1 MRLQI
6 LRATKLSMKKFVRRS
21 VLLILA
27 YAGINWIFRR
37 LNRNKSLILFYHG
50 VRDGSQSV
58 SAELSERHLA
68 VRIFREQLEFLKKK
82 NYRFIT
88 LNELGDSLN
97 CGCFQSQ
104 SVTLTF
110 DDGFKNVLEHAYP
123 VMRELGAKGTI
134 YVVSDLVDKGQLLWT
149 DHIELV
155 VRNAR
160 KEFWLEIDG
169 KRTVYPI
176 APISK
181 LEASIKSLKQVLKS
195 LPNEERITI
204 LSRFAD
210 NQISKDS
217 RLFELAK
224 WHELKKLDWRVL
236 EIGSHTRTHPVLTSV
251 SSESELRMEI
261 YESRKR
267 IEQVVSREINHF
279 CYPNGAIN
287 SKIRKLVE
295 QSGYQTATT
304 TESGLVS
311 ANADRYAL
319 KRIVGTSDM
328 LEFAARTSGSYS
340 FFKNA
345 F

>member
-1 MRLQI
+1 MLKV
-6 LRATKLSMKKFVRRS
+6 TKLSMRKLVRRS

-27 YAGINWIFRR
+27 YVGINWIFRR

-58 SAELSERHLA
+58 SGELSERHLA
-68 VRIFREQLEFLKKK
+68 VQSFREQLEFLKKK

-88 LNELGDSLN
+88 LDELGDSLKS
-97 CGCFQSQ
+97 GCFQSQ

-123 VMRELGAKGTI
+123 VMRELGAKGVI
-134 YVVSDLVDKGQLLWT
+134 YVVSDLVDKGQFLWT

-160 KEFWLEIDG
+160 KEFCLEIDG
-169 KRTVYPI
+169 KRTVHPI
-176 APISK
+176 APKSQ
-181 LEASIKSLKQVLKS
+181 LEASVKSLKQLLKS
-195 LPNEERITI
+195 LPNEKRVEI
-204 LSRFAD
+204 LSRLPD
-210 NQISKDS
+210 VQISRNS

-224 WHELKKLDWRVL
+224 WHELKELDRRVL

-261 YESRKR
+261 YESRER

-279 CYPNGAIN
+279 CYPNGAI
-287 SKIRKLVE
+287 SSEIKKLVA

-319 KRIVGTSDM
+319 KRIFGTSDM

-340 FFKNA
+340 FFKNV